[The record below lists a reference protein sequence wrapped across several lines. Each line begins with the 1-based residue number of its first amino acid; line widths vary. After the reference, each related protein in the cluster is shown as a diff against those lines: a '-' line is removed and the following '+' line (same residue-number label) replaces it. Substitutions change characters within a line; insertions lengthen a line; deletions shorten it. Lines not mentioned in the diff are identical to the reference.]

1 LLRSSQSAGVWGCFE
16 SCDEAAVEEAIET
29 ASTIGSD
36 VDSGQAF
43 GAGRFPGDSMQQTN
57 CGPFSEVGPVAWF
70 LLIDLAIVVFF
81 DKCLAL
87 PSCF

>member
-1 LLRSSQSAGVWGCFE
+1 MFVA
-16 SCDEAAVEEAIET
+16 CDGPRPNREGEQAKVNET
-29 ASTIGSD
+29 RRVIGSD

-70 LLIDLAIVVFF
+70 LLSDLEIEAFV
-81 DKCLAL
+81 DKCLTL